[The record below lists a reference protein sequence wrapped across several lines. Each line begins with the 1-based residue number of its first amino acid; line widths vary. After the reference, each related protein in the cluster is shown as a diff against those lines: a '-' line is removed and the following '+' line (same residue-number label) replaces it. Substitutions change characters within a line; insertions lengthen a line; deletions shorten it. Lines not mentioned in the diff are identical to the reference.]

1 MADLQAAAAAANL
14 LAELRGDAPTA
25 TFKVELVCI
34 VDANDRGMLVVRTP
48 QRNFVL
54 PNSRAFH
61 WAKRGF
67 EALYL
72 RRYR

>member
-1 MADLQAAAAAANL
+1 M
-14 LAELRGDAPTA
+14 
-25 TFKVELVCI
+25 CI
-34 VDANDRGMLVVRTP
+34 VDADRGMLVWRTP
-48 QRNFVL
+48 ERNFVL